1 MLKRVFCILLVLA
14 CLPSCALAKE
24 LDAHA
29 LLSGINWNIAPE
41 ELELFLGEEAV
52 VLESSDPRYGMSKL
66 LYVQDEDERISYDF
80 FNDVLCQVEWL
91 IEKDAV
97 SEDVL
102 IDRLSDIFGEEKEAT
117 DDYGLNDMVDGT
129 DTLCVWNGEAALSA
143 RLFRAERGRGNY
155 VFQVAN
161 ITAMEMVQDIL
172 YGESE

>member
-1 MLKRVFCILLVLA
+1 MLL
-14 CLPSCALAKE
+14 CLSSCALVEK

-29 LLSGINWNIAPE
+29 LLSGIDWNTAPE
-41 ELELFLGEEAV
+41 ELELFLDEDVV

-66 LYVQDEDERISYDF
+66 LYVQDEDERISYHF

-97 SEDVL
+97 SENEL
-102 IDRLSDIFGEEKEAT
+102 INRLSAIFGEEKEAT
-117 DDYGLNDMVDGT
+117 NDYGLNDMVDGT
-129 DTLCVWNGEAALSA
+129 DTLCVWNGDVSLSA
-143 RLFRAERGRGNY
+143 RLFRAERGHGNY